1 MKNLKTLS
9 KQVIFLLLSTFFV
22 NEGNAQ
28 SVKSVVKPS
37 VIILNAECRGLPN
50 DATQLGNILRS
61 EVEKLD
67 EFDVTDKY
75 DVAYLIEKNKL
86 NISNCYGKTCLLEIA
101 KVIPTDYIITGGAEL
116 IGQIITVTIRMINVQ
131 KQSIEKTTT
140 IEFNNMPDEIKS
152 MFKITVETMFNK
164 TVNQDLLILLT
175 KQNNFENTLNNPN
188 KNKINLQG
196 PRFGFITVLGQDRET
211 LKANK
216 SDGGYEVNPLF
227 FQFGYQFEKQYLNE
241 GNFQALFEVIP
252 MISGL
257 EQSMFIPNLA
267 ILNGFRN
274 SKNGWEFAFGPTISI
289 AKQLDGHVDGATK
302 KFMPGSDPLDP
313 NKSLITRMDSRGDSR
328 LTGALLLALG
338 KTLKSGKLNIPINFW
353 CLFPSTEGITRLG
366 ISFGYNTKP

>member
-1 MKNLKTLS
+1 MKNLKNLS
-9 KQVIFLLLSTFFV
+9 KQVFLFLLLTILV
-22 NEGNAQ
+22 NELNAQ
-28 SVKSVVKPS
+28 TVKSTVKPT
-37 VIILNAECRGLPN
+37 VIILNAESRGLPN
-50 DATQLGNILRS
+50 DATQLGNILRA

-67 EFDVTDKY
+67 DFDVTDKY
-75 DVAYLIEKNKL
+75 DVAFLIEKNKL
-86 NISNCYGKTCLLEIA
+86 NVSNCYGKTCLLEIA

-116 IGQIITVTIRMINVQ
+116 IGQNITVTIRMINVQ

-140 IEFNNMPDEIKS
+140 IEFNNLPDEIQS
-152 MFKITVETMFNK
+152 MFRITVQTMFNK
-164 TVNQDLLILLT
+164 TVNQDLLVMLT

-188 KNKINLQG
+188 QNKINLQG
-196 PRFGFITVLGQDRET
+196 PRFGFITVLGQDRKT
-211 LKANK
+211 LIANK
-216 SDGGYEVNPLF
+216 LDGGYEVNPLF

-274 SKNGWEFAFGPTISI
+274 SKNGWEFAFGPTVSIS
-289 AKQLDGHVDGATK
+289 KQLEGVEIDG
-302 KFMPGSDPLDP
+302 KFYKGSDPIAKGMALE
-313 NKSLITRMDSRGDSR
+313 TRMDSRGDSR
-328 LTGALLLALG
+328 FTGSLLLALG

-366 ISFGYNTKP
+366 VSFGYNTKP

>member
-9 KQVIFLLLSTFFV
+9 KQLFLLLLTVFV
-22 NEGNAQ
+22 NEVNAQ
-28 SVKSVVKPS
+28 KIRPT
-37 VIILNAECRGLPN
+37 VIILNAESRGLPN
-50 DATQLGNILRS
+50 DATQLGNILRT

-67 EFDVTDKY
+67 TFDVTDKY
-75 DVAYLIEKNKL
+75 DVAFLIEKNKL
-86 NISNCYGKTCLLEIA
+86 NISNCYGKSCLLEIA
-101 KVIPTDYIITGGAEL
+101 KVIPTEYIITGGAEL
-116 IGQIITVTIRMINVQ
+116 IGQNITVTLRMINVQ

-140 IEFNNMPDEIKS
+140 VDFNNMPDEIQS
-152 MFKITVETMFNK
+152 MFKITVQTMFNK
-164 TVNQDLLILLT
+164 TVNQDLLIMLT

-188 KNKINLQG
+188 QNKINLQG
-196 PRFGFITVLGQDRET
+196 PRFGFITVLGQDRKI
-211 LKANK
+211 LSASKA
-216 SDGGYEVNPLF
+216 DGGYEVNPLF

-289 AKQLDGHVDGATK
+289 AKQLDGHIDLEG
-302 KFMPGSDPLDP
+302 KFKSGSDPLDP
-313 NKSLITRMDSRGDSR
+313 NKSLITRMDSRGETR
-328 LTGALLLALG
+328 FTGALLIAVG

>member
-1 MKNLKTLS
+1 MKNLKNLS
-9 KQVIFLLLSTFFV
+9 KLTFLLLLTVFINHV
-22 NEGNAQ
+22 NAQ
-28 SVKSVVKPS
+28 KVKPTL
-37 VIILNAECRGLPN
+37 IILNAESRGLPN
-50 DATQLGNILRS
+50 DATQLGNILRA

-67 EFDVTDKY
+67 DFDVTDKY

-86 NISNCYGKTCLLEIA
+86 SIANCYGKTCLLEIA
-101 KVIPTDYIITGGAEL
+101 KTIPTEYIITGGAEL
-116 IGQIITVTIRMINVQ
+116 IGQNITITIRMINVQ

-140 IEFNNMPDEIKS
+140 VEFNNMPDEIQS
-152 MFKITVETMFNK
+152 MFRIAVQTMFNK
-164 TVNQDLLILLT
+164 PIDQDLLIKLT

-211 LKANK
+211 LTANK

-313 NKSLITRMDSRGDSR
+313 NKSLITRMDSRGDAR
-328 LTGALLLALG
+328 FTGALLIAVG
-338 KTLKSGKLNIPINFW
+338 KTLKSGKLNIPINIW
-353 CLFPSTEGITRLG
+353 CLFPNNEGVTRVG